1 MDTKVRRGRQPVD
14 VLIVDDDGAARQ
26 QVRTTLHDCTDI
38 QVAAETANAAEA
50 LEVLETV
57 AADVALIGLT
67 GTRRD
72 VLETCRRIT
81 AHGSRPRAIMMAT
94 RTTPAAAVRAFDMG
108 CHGFCRYGAGADAL
122 RIAIHSAHRGD
133 GFLCPDVGR
142 PIIDRYLKRISE
154 GAQQR
159 GSLTRR
165 QREVL
170 RMVAH
175 GWRTKEIA
183 NALGLSIKTVESHR
197 AAIMRRLG
205 VSRVVELV
213 HEAGRL
219 GLGPPST

>member
-1 MDTKVRRGRQPVD
+1 MD
-14 VLIVDDDGAARQ
+14 VLIVNDDRAARQ

-38 QVAAETANAAEA
+38 QVAAEAGNGAEA
-50 LEVLETV
+50 LDILETV
-57 AADVALIGLT
+57 AVDVALIGLT
-67 GTRRD
+67 GPRRD
-72 VLETCRRIT
+72 LLETCRRIT
-81 AHGSRPRAIMMAT
+81 AHGSRAIMMAT

-122 RIAIHSAHRGD
+122 RIAIHSANRGH

-154 GAQQR
+154 GARQR

-197 AAIMRRLG
+197 AAVMRRLG